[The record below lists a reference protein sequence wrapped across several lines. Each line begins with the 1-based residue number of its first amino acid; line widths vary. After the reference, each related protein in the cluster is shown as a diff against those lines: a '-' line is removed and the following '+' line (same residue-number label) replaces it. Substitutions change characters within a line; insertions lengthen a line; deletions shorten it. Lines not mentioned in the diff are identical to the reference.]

1 MQHEAPCRRRVSG
14 IPEINPGVENVS
26 PGLPL
31 AGKTH
36 ARPLPRVRENTDMD
50 FLADLEVRGLVQ
62 DSTDRDA
69 LRDRINAGPVGVYY
83 GCDPSADS
91 LHVGNLIGLLV
102 LRRFADAG
110 HHAIALAG
118 GATGMIGDPGG
129 KSKERNLL
137 DAETLA
143 HNTTRIAQQLETI
156 SRVPLVNN
164 LGWTGSL
171 TLLDFLRDVGKHA
184 SVNQMIAR
192 ESVKARLESDNGIS
206 FTEFSY
212 QLLQANDYRHL
223 FTHHGV
229 EIQIGG
235 SDQWGNLLA
244 GVDLIRKADGA
255 HVHAFTWPLL
265 LRSDG
270 KKFGKSEDGAVWL
283 AADRTSPYQFFQY
296 WMNVTDADVERFLL
310 QLTLLPAEECQAVAA
325 AHAQAPNKREGQ
337 RRLAR
342 ETTTIVHGARATAA
356 AEEAS
361 AILFGESPAGASAQA
376 LSFLAA
382 EVPTSA
388 FVSGG
393 TVAAMLAATPLASS
407 LSDARRTIAQGAAY
421 VNGAQVPEDRPLSD
435 GDLLHNR
442 WVLLRRGKRTYHLLD
457 AASRLF
463 SPERSRPTVHGP
475 SPRQSPPQR
484 SG

>member
-1 MQHEAPCRRRVSG
+1 MDLFADFEA
-14 IPEINPGVENVS
+14 
-26 PGLPL
+26 
-31 AGKTH
+31 
-36 ARPLPRVRENTDMD
+36 
-50 FLADLEVRGLVQ
+50 RGLIQ

-69 LRDRINAGPVGVYY
+69 LRARITAGQVGVYY

-91 LHVGNLIGLLV
+91 LQVGNLIGLLV

-110 HHAIALAG
+110 HRPVALAG

-129 KSKERNLL
+129 RSKERNLL
-137 DAETLA
+137 DAEALA
-143 HNTTRIAQQLETI
+143 RNTKRIAEQLERI

-192 ESVKARLESDNGIS
+192 ESVKARLESEHGIS

-212 QLLQANDYRHL
+212 QLLQANDYLHL
-223 FTHHGV
+223 SRNHGV

-244 GVDLIRKADGA
+244 GVDLIRRADGK

-296 WMNVTDADVERFLL
+296 WMNVADADIERFLL
-310 QLTLLPAEECQAVAA
+310 QLTLLPVEECHSIAA
-325 AHAQAPNKREGQ
+325 AHAEAPHKRAGQ
-337 RRLAR
+337 RRLAA
-342 ETTTIVHGARATAA
+342 ETTTIVHGAGATAA
-356 AEEAS
+356 AQEAS
-361 AILFGESPAGASAQA
+361 AILFGGSPAGASVQA
-376 LSFLAA
+376 LEFLAT
-382 EVPTSA
+382 EVPTSPFTA
-388 FVSGG
+388 GV
-393 TVAAMLAATPLASS
+393 TLAAALAATPLASS
-407 LSDARRTIAQGAAY
+407 LSDARRTITQGAAS
-421 VNGAQVPEDRPLSD
+421 VNGEVVPAERALTED
-435 GDLLHNR
+435 DLLYNR
-442 WVLLRRGKRTYHLLD
+442 WLLLRKGKRNYHLLD
-457 AASRLF
+457 AATS
-463 SPERSRPTVHGP
+463 
-475 SPRQSPPQR
+475 
-484 SG
+484 

>member
-1 MQHEAPCRRRVSG
+1 
-14 IPEINPGVENVS
+14 
-26 PGLPL
+26 
-31 AGKTH
+31 
-36 ARPLPRVRENTDMD
+36 MD
-50 FLADLEVRGLVQ
+50 LLADLEARGLVQ

-69 LRDRINAGPVGVYY
+69 LRARIEAGQVGVYY
-83 GCDPSADS
+83 GCDPSNDS
-91 LHVGNLIGLLV
+91 LQVGNLIGLLV
-102 LRRFADAG
+102 LRKFADAG
-110 HHAIALAG
+110 HNAVALAG

-143 HNTTRIAQQLETI
+143 RNTKRIAEQLERI

-164 LGWTGSL
+164 LGWTGSV

-192 ESVKARLESDNGIS
+192 ESVKARLESEHGIS

-212 QLLQANDYRHL
+212 QLLQANDYLHL
-223 FTHHGV
+223 CRNHGV
-229 EIQIGG
+229 EIQVGG

-244 GVDLIRKADGA
+244 GVDLIRRADGK

-296 WMNVTDADVERFLL
+296 WMNVADADIERFLL
-310 QLTLLPAEECQAVAA
+310 QLTLLPVEECAAIAA
-325 AHAQAPNKREGQ
+325 AHAEAPFRRAGQ

-342 ETTTIVHGARATAA
+342 EITTIVHGPEATAA

-361 AILFGESPAGASAQA
+361 AILFGGSSAGASAQA
-376 LSFLAA
+376 LEFLAS
-382 EVPTSA
+382 EVPTSPFTA
-388 FVSGG
+388 GV
-393 TVAAMLAATPLASS
+393 TLAAALAATPLASS
-407 LSDARRTIAQGAAY
+407 LSDARRTISQGAAS
-421 VNGAQVPEDRPLSD
+421 VNGEVVPEDRPLAE
-435 GDLLHNR
+435 GDLLYNR
-442 WVLLRRGKRTYHLLD
+442 WLLLRKGKRNYHLLD
-457 AASRLF
+457 AATS
-463 SPERSRPTVHGP
+463 
-475 SPRQSPPQR
+475 
-484 SG
+484 

>member
-1 MQHEAPCRRRVSG
+1 
-14 IPEINPGVENVS
+14 
-26 PGLPL
+26 
-31 AGKTH
+31 
-36 ARPLPRVRENTDMD
+36 MD
-50 FLADLEVRGLVQ
+50 LLADLQARGLVQ
-62 DSTDRDA
+62 DSTGLDA

-91 LHVGNLIGLLV
+91 LQVGNLIGLLV

-110 HHAIALAG
+110 HSAVALAG

-129 KSKERNLL
+129 RSKERNLL

-143 HNTTRIAQQLETI
+143 NNTKRIAQQLERI

-164 LGWTGSL
+164 LSWTGSL

-192 ESVKARLESDNGIS
+192 ESVKARLESEHGIS
-206 FTEFSY
+206 YTEFSY
-212 QLLQANDYRHL
+212 QLLQANDYLHL
-223 FTHHGV
+223 FRNHGV
-229 EIQIGG
+229 EVQIGG

-270 KKFGKSEDGAVWL
+270 KKFGKSEEGALWL

-296 WMNVTDADVERFLL
+296 WMNVADADVERFLL
-310 QLTLLPAEECQAVAA
+310 QLTLMPVEECRAVAA
-325 AHAQAPNKREGQ
+325 AHAQAPSKREGQ

-342 ETTTIVHGARATAA
+342 ELTTIVHGPEATTA

-361 AILFGESPAGASAQA
+361 AILFGGSPAGASRQA
-376 LSFLAA
+376 LEFLAS
-382 EVPTSA
+382 EVPTSG
-388 FVSGG
+388 FVPG
-393 TVAAMLAATPLASS
+393 AELAHALAATPLASS

-421 VNGAQVPEDRPLSD
+421 VNGVQAPADRPLSEA
-435 GDLLHNR
+435 DLLHDR

-457 AASRLF
+457 AASRH
-463 SPERSRPTVHGP
+463 SPGRSLAESAEAGGEDDLRD
-475 SPRQSPPQR
+475 SRQR
-484 SG
+484 A

>member
-1 MQHEAPCRRRVSG
+1 
-14 IPEINPGVENVS
+14 
-26 PGLPL
+26 
-31 AGKTH
+31 
-36 ARPLPRVRENTDMD
+36 MD
-50 FLADLEVRGLVQ
+50 LLADLEARGLVQ

-69 LRDRINAGPVGVYY
+69 LRARIAEGPVGVYY
-83 GCDPSADS
+83 GCDPSSDS
-91 LHVGNLIGLLV
+91 LQIGNLIGLLV

-110 HHAIALAG
+110 HSAIALAG

-129 KSKERNLL
+129 RSKERNLL

-143 HNTTRIAQQLETI
+143 HNTKRIAQQLERI
-156 SRVPLVNN
+156 SRVALVNN

-212 QLLQANDYRHL
+212 QLLQANDYLHL
-223 FTHHGV
+223 FRTHGV
-229 EIQIGG
+229 ELQVGG

-244 GVDLIRKADGA
+244 GVDLIRRADGA

-270 KKFGKSEDGAVWL
+270 KKFSKSEGDAVWL

-296 WMNVTDADVERFLL
+296 WMNVPDADIERFLL
-310 QLTLLPAEECQAVAA
+310 QLTLVPVDECAAVAA
-325 AHAQAPNKREGQ
+325 AHAQAPNRREGQ

-342 ETTTIVHGARATAA
+342 EVTTLVHGSAATSA

-361 AILFGESPAGASAQA
+361 AVLFGGSPAGASPQA
-376 LSFLAA
+376 LEFLAS
-382 EVPTSA
+382 EVPTSPFA
-388 FVSGG
+388 PG
-393 TVAAMLAATPLASS
+393 TDLVHALAATPLASS
-407 LSDARRTIAQGAAY
+407 LSDARRTIGQGAAS
-421 VNGAQVPEDRPLSD
+421 VNGEVVREDRPLSEA
-435 GDLLHNR
+435 DLLHGR
-442 WVLLRRGKRTYHLLD
+442 WLVLRKGKRTYHLLD
-457 AASRLF
+457 AASR
-463 SPERSRPTVHGP
+463 
-475 SPRQSPPQR
+475 
-484 SG
+484 